1 MLSSVVKIS
10 QLFPFCCLSPPQD
23 IAHTQPILIYGYILI
38 WETNRYS
45 SMSKGPSF
53 TKESV
58 DQDPP
63 KSLIG
68 GITNNQLTSYTL
80 ENSLKAI
87 VQKFSI
93 GKPVLF

>member
-1 MLSSVVKIS
+1 
-10 QLFPFCCLSPPQD
+10 
-23 IAHTQPILIYGYILI
+23 
-38 WETNRYS
+38 
-45 SMSKGPSF
+45 MSKGPSF

-80 ENSLKAI
+80 DNSLKAT

-93 GKPVLF
+93 GKLVLF